1 MEEYSWMKNKAVVDR
16 LYYTEMVS
24 RTSIICGS
32 FFIAFN
38 MFYIKKNF
46 FAETCRGRIM
56 PTLKMMIFSNTVV
69 PALLLAP
76 LTYEEIRLQ
85 TRKRFIMGKW
95 LYTLYHLE
103 EEHYPENLPFRPV

>member
-16 LYYTEMVS
+16 LYYSEMVV
-24 RTSIICGS
+24 RTSTICGG

-46 FAETCRGRIM
+46 FAETCRGRIA
-56 PTLKMMIFSNTVV
+56 PTLKMMLFSSTVV

-76 LTYEEIRLQ
+76 LTYEEIRL
-85 TRKRFIMGKW
+85 
-95 LYTLYHLE
+95 
-103 EEHYPENLPFRPV
+103 